1 MSFPGEGIASSLIAG
16 GLNYV
21 GQREA
26 NRMNRELA
34 REQMRFQ
41 RESTDK
47 QMAFQER
54 MSNTAYQ
61 RAVADLEAAGLNPM
75 LAYMQGGA
83 GSPAG
88 ASSGGSTSHMKSETA
103 AAVAAATAAR
113 QAFRPDFSDVGS
125 ALASMAQ
132 ARAAMLNA
140 EQNATLTPYRINQI
154 LGDTNYR
161 NIGVGQSGYWNASTG
176 GPSALS

>member
-47 QMAFQER
+47 LMAFQER

-88 ASSGGSTSHMKSETA
+88 ASSGGSTAHMKSTTA
-103 AAVAAATAAR
+103 EAVQAATAAR
-113 QAFRPDFSDVGS
+113 QASANVQQTKIMAELLKAQLPEAKAKAKFWEKHGEFLPIFKLFSEGASSAASIFRMF
-125 ALASMAQ
+125 
-132 ARAAMLNA
+132 R
-140 EQNATLTPYRINQI
+140 
-154 LGDTNYR
+154 
-161 NIGVGQSGYWNASTG
+161 
-176 GPSALS
+176 